1 MKQKLP
7 FFLEIL
13 WLIVMIFSLSAA
25 LYKTM
30 QVGLKQSLILYLI
43 AFLAT
48 LMYFSR
54 RYLRKT
60 RDRIDS
66 NKK

>member
-7 FFLEIL
+7 YILEIL
-13 WLIVMIFSLSAA
+13 WFAVLIVSLAAAINQTIQKGFSE
-25 LYKTM
+25 
-30 QVGLKQSLILYLI
+30 SLTLYLI

-48 LMYFSR
+48 LMFSSR

-60 RDRIDS
+60 RDRIQ
-66 NKK
+66 NGKK